1 VPRGLAHQWDRKR
14 LALETVALLQ
24 EEATAILRE
33 IITHI
38 VPFFDAPAFLAELVE
53 NRPDFMQIVFEVQQ

>member
-1 VPRGLAHQWDRKR
+1 
-14 LALETVALLQ
+14 LETIALLQ
-24 EEATAILRE
+24 DEAPALLRE

-53 NRPDFMQIVFEVQQ
+53 NRPEFMQIVFEVNK